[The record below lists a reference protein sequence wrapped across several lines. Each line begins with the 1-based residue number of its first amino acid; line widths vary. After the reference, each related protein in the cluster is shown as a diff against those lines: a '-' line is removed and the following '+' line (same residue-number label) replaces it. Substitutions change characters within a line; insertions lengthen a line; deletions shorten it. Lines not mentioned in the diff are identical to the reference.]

1 MIVLRRKEDCC
12 GCHACETVCPKNCI
26 KMQEDNEGFLYPET
40 DASRCIECHLCEN
53 VCPMINRGERP
64 RNFPNG
70 GCDPVVFAAKNL
82 DEAIR
87 FQSSS
92 GGVFSALAERVIRNG
107 GVVFGARWNSDFT
120 EVVHDFT
127 ETLEGLA
134 AFRGS
139 KYLQS
144 RVGDTF
150 RKAREF
156 LRAGREVMFT
166 GTPCQIAGL
175 RRALR
180 ADFPNLLA
188 VEVVCHGVPS
198 PKIWRIYLRDL
209 KKKLGS
215 KPDGKSDGKD
225 LGARS
230 SRTTDCGS
238 NEDHV
243 EIRTLSLRSKS
254 PPGGWKKYS
263 LALTWSPQSG
273 DKNTKLSFLE
283 PCHYW
288 AENTYMNAFLS
299 DLANRPS
306 CATCPAKFQKS
317 GSDLVLGDFWGIE
330 AELDDDLGCS
340 LVLANTERG
349 LAAIRASD
357 SVELIPKAYAQARGI
372 RSLEESLLP
381 HPKRKAFFASIE
393 RGVPLDVAVRKFRPL
408 PYLTR
413 IRRNG
418 KQVCFSI
425 VVRTLRAL
433 RLLEIA
439 KKILGKRGKK

>member
-26 KMQEDNEGFLYPET
+26 KMQEDDEGFLYPET
-40 DASRCIECHLCEN
+40 DTSRCIDCHLCEK
-53 VCPMINRGERP
+53 VCPIINHGERP

-70 GCDPVVFAAKNL
+70 GSDPIVFAAKNL
-82 DEAIR
+82 DDVIR
-87 FQSSS
+87 IQSSS

-107 GVVFGARWNSDFT
+107 GIVFGARWNSDFT

-144 RVGDTF
+144 RVGGAF

-180 ADFPNLLA
+180 VDFPKLLT

-209 KKKLGS
+209 KEKL
-215 KPDGKSDGKD
+215 KNNPDGKSDGENQE
-225 LGARS
+225 ARS
-230 SRTTDCGS
+230 SQTIDREI
-238 NEDHV
+238 NKNHV
-243 EIRTLSLRSKS
+243 EIRSLSLRSKS
-254 PPGGWKKYS
+254 PPGGWKKFS
-263 LALTWSPQSG
+263 LELTWSPRG
-273 DKNTKLSFLE
+273 DKNSTLSFLE

-317 GSDLVLGDFWGIE
+317 GADLILGDFWGIE

-349 LAAIRASD
+349 LAALQASD
-357 SVELIPKAYAQARGI
+357 SVELRPKTYAKARGI

-381 HPKRKAFFASIE
+381 HPKRKAFFEAIE
-393 RGVPLDVAVRKFRPL
+393 RGIPLDVAVRRFRPL

-418 KQVCFSI
+418 KQACFSI
-425 VVRTLRAL
+425 AVRTLRAL

-439 KKILGKRGKK
+439 KKILGKKGKK